1 MPTSA
6 PGSETPA
13 VSLRG
18 ADRRRCAVHGFTLL
32 ELMIVVA
39 LIAVASAVASLALPD
54 PASSRL
60 EQEAARLA
68 TLLEAGRAQS
78 RALGLPVRWAPGPSA
93 RHADRQA
100 ATDLNAPPDAFHFDG
115 LPDHQD
121 LPLRWLVANGEPLQ
135 VELPAQQAWIPLGP
149 EPVIGPQ
156 RLVLRLGQRHA
167 VIASDGI
174 GPFRVVIDDAPQ
186 P

>member
-1 MPTSA
+1 MPTSD
-6 PGSETPA
+6 PGSEPAA
-13 VSLRG
+13 VSPCG
-18 ADRRRCAVHGFTLL
+18 ATRRRSAGHGFTLL

-39 LIAVASAVASLALPD
+39 LIAVASAIASLALPD

-78 RALGLPVRWAPGPSA
+78 RALGLPVRWAPGPSPSRELRSPA
-93 RHADRQA
+93 ADLA
-100 ATDLNAPPDAFHFDG
+100 APPEAFHFEG
-115 LPDHQD
+115 LPDSHD
-121 LPLRWLVANGEPLQ
+121 LPLRWLVAKGEPLQ
-135 VELPAQQAWIPLGP
+135 VELPARQSSIPLGP

-156 RLVLRLGQRHA
+156 RLVLHLGQRQA
-167 VIASDGI
+167 VVASDGI
-174 GPFRVVIDDAPQ
+174 GPFRVVVDDAPQ

>member
-1 MPTSA
+1 VKA
-6 PGSETPA
+6 
-13 VSLRG
+13 RG
-18 ADRRRCAVHGFTLL
+18 AVGTARRRSVGHGFTLL
-32 ELMIVVA
+32 ELLIVVA

-78 RALGLPVRWAPGPSA
+78 RALGLPVRWAPGPA
-93 RHADRQA
+93 RGREAAGIPADPSV
-100 ATDLNAPPDAFHFDG
+100 PPDAFHFDG
-115 LPDHQD
+115 LPAGHG

-135 VELPAQQAWIPLGP
+135 VGLPERQTWIPLGP

-156 RLVLRLGQRHA
+156 RVWLSLGERRIA
-167 VIASDGI
+167 IASDGI
-174 GPFRVVIDDAPQ
+174 GPFRVVPDDATPR
-186 P
+186 